1 VPAGEG
7 MQKMQNRPE
16 ATITDGTLVRPE
28 GAPSLPPRVSWGAVF
43 AGAVVAVAIALMLNA
58 LGAGV
63 AAAMVDAT
71 QRATPSAGSFG
82 IGAAIWLLVANL
94 IGLGVGGYVA
104 ARLSGNADD
113 TDATLHGM
121 AVWATTF
128 LISAILVGNLVAGAA
143 STATSA
149 ASNIV
154 GGVAR
159 GAGAA
164 IPALGGMRGGQE
176 AGGGGIASAAQGL
189 VDRVQSI
196 LASGGAPGAM
206 TPEQRQAEMATLVTR
221 RVMDGAL
228 PGPDRE
234 RLNALVAAEYN
245 LSPQDAAARV
255 QQAEAQAT
263 QAAQRA
269 EEQARQAADAAATG
283 ASTAAFAVF
292 ATMLLGALAA
302 VMGAR
307 RGTRELVAIRGMS
320 RRSLA

>member
-1 VPAGEG
+1 
-7 MQKMQNRPE
+7 MQNRPDT
-16 ATITDGTLVRPE
+16 TITEGTLVRPE

-43 AGAVVAVAIALMLNA
+43 AGAVVAVAIGLMLNA

-63 AAAMVDAT
+63 GAMLVDAT
-71 QRATPSAGSFG
+71 QRETPSAGSFG

-104 ARLSGNADD
+104 SRLSGNADD
-113 TDATLHGM
+113 TDGTLHGM
-121 AVWATTF
+121 AVWGTTF

-143 STATSA
+143 SMATSA

-164 IPALGGMRGGQE
+164 MPAMGGRE
-176 AGGGGIASAAQGL
+176 SGGGIASAAQGL
-189 VDRVQSI
+189 VDRVQST
-196 LASGGAPGAM
+196 LSSGGAPGAM
-206 TPEQRQAEMATLVTR
+206 TKEQRQAEMGTLVTR
-221 RVMDGAL
+221 RVMDGSL
-228 PGPDRE
+228 SGPDRE

-245 LSPQDAAARV
+245 LNPQDAAARV
-255 QQAEAQAT
+255 QQAETQAT

-269 EEQARQAADAAATG
+269 EEQARKAADAAATG

-307 RGTRELVAIRGMS
+307 RGTRELVEIRGVRGRAM
-320 RRSLA
+320 A